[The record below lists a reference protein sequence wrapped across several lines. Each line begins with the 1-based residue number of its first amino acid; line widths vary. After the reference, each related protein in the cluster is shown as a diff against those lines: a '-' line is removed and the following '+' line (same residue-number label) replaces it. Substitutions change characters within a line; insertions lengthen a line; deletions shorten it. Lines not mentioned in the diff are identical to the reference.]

1 MVEININGLSSLE
14 TMNIDVPSTRKS
26 FSITNLN
33 SLTTIELCDRTNI
46 INQNV
51 IENFERLPNLKS
63 LTLEGNLSYF
73 NLDKLVNLE
82 YLSLSGNIMNK
93 FNFEIFKNLCN
104 QLTGLT
110 IGFINIDEQTLF
122 EMFDGHHFSN
132 LRGLIFIR
140 CYIKRVHKNF
150 IDRFPMIKNLSIVG
164 SELEVIEPDAF
175 SNAKQLDYL
184 NLSGNMISSIPKN
197 AFSNLKNLETLILI
211 NNELESLER
220 EYIGV
225 GISVKIS
232 L

>member
-14 TMNIDVPSTRKS
+14 TFWIDVPSTRKS

-33 SLTTIELCDRTNI
+33 TLTTIELFDRTNI
-46 INQNV
+46 INQKV

-73 NLDKLVNLE
+73 NLDNLVNLKH
-82 YLSLSGNIMNK
+82 LSLSGNMKHK

-104 QLTGLT
+104 QLEALT
-110 IGFINIDEQTLF
+110 IGFTNIDDNTLF
-122 EMFDGHHFSN
+122 EMFDGHNFSN
-132 LRGLIFIR
+132 LESLIFIR

-150 IDRFPMIKNLSIVG
+150 IDRFPMIKHLTIVG
-164 SELEVIEPDAF
+164 CELEVIESDAF
-175 SNAKQLDYL
+175 FNPNQLDYL
-184 NLSGNMISSIPKN
+184 DLNGNMIYSIPKN
-197 AFSNLKNLETLILI
+197 VFSNLKKLETLILRG
-211 NNELESLER
+211 NKFESLER

-225 GISVKIS
+225 GNSVKIY